1 MMANFLKFLRQT
13 SALFTAVILSALVF
27 ASGSGQTFAHGGE
40 DHGDE
45 KPKTATTDKGT
56 VTRSMRLGSYEIT
69 FKHSAL
75 EADAAASGKIF
86 VTKFDTNEAATEA
99 TPTVEIEAANGAV
112 SEAAVEKTDA
122 AGSFA
127 VKMPALAEGVYAIR
141 VKLTYAGE
149 TDTATFSGVEI
160 SRDAAGSATAAG
172 GASSWASTV
181 LLFLLAAV
189 VLGAFAVLFYLVW
202 RTAGG
207 ERVGGGE
214 SVSA

>member
-1 MMANFLKFLRQT
+1 MKAKKMINLRRAAAAALSSLFFLAGV
-13 SALFTAVILSALVF
+13 SSVA
-27 ASGSGQTFAHGGE
+27 AHGGE

-69 FKHSAL
+69 FKHPAL
-75 EADAAASGKIF
+75 APDQAASGKIF

-99 TPTVEIEAANGAV
+99 TPAVEIEAANGAV

-149 TDTATFSGVEI
+149 TDTATFSGVEV
-160 SRDAAGSATAAG
+160 SSEAAGNAAG
-172 GASSWASTV
+172 GASSWISTV
-181 LLFLLAAV
+181 LLFLLAAII
-189 VLGAFAVLFYLVW
+189 LGAFAGLFYLVW
-202 RTAGG
+202 KTAGG